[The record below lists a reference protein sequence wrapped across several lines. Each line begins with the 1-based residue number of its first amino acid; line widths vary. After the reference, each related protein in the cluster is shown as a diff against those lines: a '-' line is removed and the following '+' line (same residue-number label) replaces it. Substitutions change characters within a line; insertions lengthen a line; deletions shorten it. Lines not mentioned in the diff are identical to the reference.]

1 MTVQAKRTSYKPLPG
16 HILPKIFPGS
26 KQKGRFLAEE
36 SNQHSFRVLVNNT
49 ICNHNNEKNSMCS
62 A

>member
-1 MTVQAKRTSYKPLPG
+1 MTVQAKKTSYKPLPG

-36 SNQHSFRVLVNNT
+36 SISTVSEF
-49 ICNHNNEKNSMCS
+49 S
-62 A
+62 